1 MKYVLGIDQGNSG
14 TRALL
19 SDFDGLLLGYGN
31 AFGAQHT
38 FDGMERAMKAVK
50 EAAQIAII
58 QAGVINPDIAVIYGG
73 FTGAD
78 WADEYLALQENV
90 RALGFS
96 DVVYIVNDCIVA
108 LRGGTDHSYGVIIIA
123 GSGGNVAIRSPEGK
137 EFIYGYFHEDNLQG
151 GSSLG
156 YHVLRAIYRAETG
169 REPSTSLTSRVLARY
184 QLDTVEQL
192 LRANVENRLPGECK
206 DLAPILFEEAD
217 QGDVVA
223 RRIVQYFGE
232 GNAEMAV
239 AGLRRLGM
247 LDLEV
252 EVVLS
257 GNIFKAKGPLLID
270 TITNAIRRDAPRA
283 RIVNARYEPVVGGVL
298 LGLEKAGVDINTRVK
313 ENVGISARKL
323 GLIRV

>member
-1 MKYVLGIDQGNSG
+1 MSYVLGIDQGNSG

-19 SDFDGLLLGYGN
+19 SDIDGFLLGYGN

-38 FDGMERAMKAVK
+38 FNGMERAMMAVK
-50 EAAQIAII
+50 EAGQIAINK
-58 QAGVINPDIAVIYGG
+58 AGITNPDIAVIYGG

-78 WADEYLALQENV
+78 WSDEYLALQENV

-96 DVVYIVNDCIVA
+96 EAVYIVNDCIVA

-137 EFIYGYFHEDNLQG
+137 EFIYGYYHEGDLQG

-156 YHVLRAIYRAETG
+156 DHVLRAIYRAETG
-169 REPSTSLTSRVLARY
+169 REPSTSLTSRVLAKYRFS
-184 QLDTVEQL
+184 TVEQL
-192 LRANVENRLPGECK
+192 LRANVENRLPGEYK
-206 DLAPILFEEAD
+206 DLAPLLFEEAD

-223 RRIVQYFGE
+223 RRIVQHFAE

-239 AGLRRLGM
+239 AGLRRFGM

-270 TITNAIRRDAPRA
+270 IITNTIRKDVPKA

-298 LGLEKAGVDINTRVK
+298 LGLEKAGVDINKQVK
-313 ENVGISARKL
+313 ANIELSAQKL
-323 GLIRV
+323 GLIRI